1 LWITEHP
8 EGQRYGKELWLV
20 QKEQWAEEVIPSPVE
35 AEDGT
40 GDHCGLD
47 QRVFDWNVYSW
58 GFTLISVRIG
68 LIPIVY
74 MFYTD
79 EDQVIQI

>member
-1 LWITEHP
+1 LQTSLWITEHP

-47 QRVFDWNVYSW
+47 QREKEMSELDK
-58 GFTLISVRIG
+58 
-68 LIPIVY
+68 IV
-74 MFYTD
+74 
-79 EDQVIQI
+79 